1 MEVKQ
6 IATMLNEITNEI
18 LGKEN
23 LVAEDLSNITDVGT
37 EIFNAQAI
45 DAYVKS
51 LINHIGK
58 VVFVNRAY
66 KGGTPSVLMDG
77 WEYGSVLEKITVSAL
92 PQATENESWALIDGE
107 SYDPHVFHQPQVEAK
122 FYNSKVTFEIDM
134 SFAEKQVKQSFSS
147 ATQLNGFIS
156 MIETSIQNSMTIK
169 LDSLIQRTLNRM
181 ISDTIY
187 DDYSTEGGPMESLS
201 SKSGIKAVNLLYL
214 YNTEQAA
221 LDANWVNLTAAQ
233 AIKNPGFIRFAAYT
247 IGLYMDR
254 LTRIS
259 TLFNVGHKERFTPS
273 DKLHTVLL
281 SEFRRAA
288 DVYLQSDTFHDEY
301 TRLTQ
306 AEVVPYWQG
315 SGTDYAFSNTSKII
329 VKLAN
334 NSSLEFTGVI
344 GFFFDRDAL
353 GVANL
358 DRRVTSSYNPKG
370 EFYNEFHKADAGY
383 FVDYNENA
391 VVFFVA

>member
-247 IGLYMDR
+247 IGLYTDR

-329 VKLAN
+329 VKLSD

>member
-247 IGLYMDR
+247 IGLYTDR

-301 TRLTQ
+301 TKLTQ

-315 SGTDYAFSNTSKII
+315 SGTDYSFSNTSKII
-329 VKLAN
+329 VKVSE